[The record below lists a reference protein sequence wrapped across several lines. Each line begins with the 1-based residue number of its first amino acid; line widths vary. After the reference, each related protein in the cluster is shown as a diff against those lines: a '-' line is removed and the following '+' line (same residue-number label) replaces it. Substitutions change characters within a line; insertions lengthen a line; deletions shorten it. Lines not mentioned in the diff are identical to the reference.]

1 MNILITGG
9 SGFLGSRLAQFLK
22 KKKNNVI
29 ILDKRIDRRKKFL
42 LNSIKILK
50 ADITS
55 QKSLAKIRIKK
66 GYIVL
71 HFAGQPSAA
80 QSFKNPLD
88 DLNKNIVGT
97 VNLIEWCK
105 KNKVKK
111 IIYASTFNVYEE
123 NAKKP
128 KLSENDNNQ
137 LKSLYAISKFTAEN
151 YIKLYCTHLGIK
163 WNIMRMFNVY
173 GPGQDPKNNFLG
185 MISIFLNMARKKS
198 VINVKGS
205 LKRFRDFIYI
215 EDVIDAWYKV
225 INDKKNY
232 NKVYNVGSGKKT
244 SLKELFKKISIT
256 LQKNL
261 NIKEEKGTPG
271 DFLGCYADVS
281 KIKKDLKFKPKFNLT
296 KGLKEFNEW
305 LENEKKK

>member
-1 MNILITGG
+1 
-9 SGFLGSRLAQFLK
+9 
-22 KKKNNVI
+22 
-29 ILDKRIDRRKKFL
+29 
-42 LNSIKILK
+42 LNKIKILK

-55 QKSLAKIRIKK
+55 QKSLAKIRINK
-66 GYIVL
+66 GYTVL

-80 QSFKNPLD
+80 QSFKNPVD

-151 YIKLYCTHLGIK
+151 YIKLYCNYIGIK

-205 LKRFRDFIYI
+205 LRRFRDFIYI

-244 SLKELFKKISIT
+244 SLEELFKKISIT
-256 LQKNL
+256 LQKKL

-281 KIKKDLKFKPKFNLT
+281 KIKKDLKFEPKFDLT
-296 KGLKEFNEW
+296 RGLKEFNQW
-305 LENEKKK
+305 LDNEKKK

>member
-22 KKKNNVI
+22 KKKNNVV
-29 ILDKRIDRRKKFL
+29 ILDKRIDRGKKSL
-42 LNSIKILK
+42 LNKIKILK

-55 QKSLAKIRIKK
+55 QKSLAKIRINK
-66 GYIVL
+66 GYTVL

-80 QSFKNPLD
+80 QSFKNPVD

-151 YIKLYCTHLGIK
+151 YIKLYCNYIGIK

-205 LKRFRDFIYI
+205 LRRFRDFIYI

-244 SLKELFKKISIT
+244 SLEELFKKISIT
-256 LQKNL
+256 LQKKL

-281 KIKKDLKFKPKFNLT
+281 KIKKDLKFEPKFDLT
-296 KGLKEFNEW
+296 RGLKEFNQW
-305 LENEKKK
+305 LDNEKKK